1 MDNPSISSN
10 RALLDQRIV
19 HRCADVTSDSDELK
33 ISAIQY
39 NDKLVSAFNL
49 IGTMLHMNVRCSAVV
64 YQRFLEF
71 IKDAAGHD
79 DFEKAAKVKAI
90 LWIEKYHDGCQWS
103 MDEDRELWDK
113 AVSLLLDRCTT
124 ALR

>member
-19 HRCADVTSDSDELK
+19 HRCADYNSDNDELK

-39 NDKLVSAFNL
+39 NDKLVSAQNL
-49 IGTMLHMNVRCSAVV
+49 IGTMLHMNVRCSVAV

-71 IKDAAGHD
+71 VKDDAGED
-79 DFEKAAKVKAI
+79 GVEKAAKVKAI
-90 LWIEKYHDGCQWS
+90 SWVEN
-103 MDEDRELWDK
+103 
-113 AVSLLLDRCTT
+113 
-124 ALR
+124 

>member
-19 HRCADVTSDSDELK
+19 HRCPDVNSDSDELK

-39 NDKLVSAFNL
+39 NDKLVSAQNL
-49 IGTMLHMNVRCSAVV
+49 IGTMLHMNVACSVAV

-71 IKDAAGHD
+71 IKDDAGED
-79 DFEKAAKVKAI
+79 DVEKAAKVKAI
-90 LWIEKYHDGCQWS
+90 LWVENYYEGRQWS
-103 MDEDRELWDK
+103 MDDKRESWDK
-113 AVSLLLDRCTT
+113 AVSFLLDRCTT